1 MSYLDVPVITQE
13 EYEKLDGESDILKS
27 GKNIGG
33 LIYIN
38 DILDKFLIRNRKC
51 AWFSRYDK
59 YDFYLEYNDV
69 YRYVTLGS
77 FNMNYFIKEKKEKP
91 LYLKVNFSF
100 PKLNIKTFKGKLNEP
115 YVNTKDFIPV
125 IVNPK
130 LFSNP
135 ENQYFPNVE
144 RIILSTAFVYKT
156 SEEDTYDH
164 IKCINDFFEKATGE
178 VLFFRF

>member
-1 MSYLDVPVITQE
+1 MSFLDVPVITQE
-13 EYEKLDGESDILKS
+13 QYEKLDDESDILKS
-27 GKNIGG
+27 GKNICG
-33 LIYIN
+33 LIYAN
-38 DILDKFLIRNRKC
+38 HILDKFLNQNRKC
-51 AWFSRYDK
+51 PWFSKYDK
-59 YDFYLEYNDV
+59 YNFYLQYDV
-69 YRYVTLGS
+69 YRYVILGS

-100 PKLNIKTFKGKLNEP
+100 PKLNVKTFKEKLNEP

-144 RIILSTAFVYKT
+144 RIILSTAYVYKT

-164 IKCINDFFEKATGE
+164 IKCINDFFEKTTGE

>member
-1 MSYLDVPVITQE
+1 MSFLDVPVITQE
-13 EYEKLDGESDILKS
+13 QYEKLDGESDILKS
-27 GKNIGG
+27 GKNICA

-38 DILDKFLIRNRKC
+38 YILDKFLNRKRKC
-51 AWFSRYDK
+51 AWFSKYDK
-59 YDFYLEYNDV
+59 YDFYLNYNDV
-69 YRYVTLGS
+69 YRYVILGS
-77 FNMNYFIKEKKEKP
+77 FNMNYFMEEKKENP
-91 LYLKVNFSF
+91 LFLKVNFSF
-100 PKLNIKTFKGKLNEP
+100 PKLNVKTFKEKLNEL

-164 IKCINDFFEKATGE
+164 IKRINDFFEKATGE